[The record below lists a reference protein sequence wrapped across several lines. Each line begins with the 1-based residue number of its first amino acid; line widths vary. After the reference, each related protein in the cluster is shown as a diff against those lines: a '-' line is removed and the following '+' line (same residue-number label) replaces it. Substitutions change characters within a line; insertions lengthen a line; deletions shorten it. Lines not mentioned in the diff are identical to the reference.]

1 LDLRRRRSESKSS
14 LRRSERR
21 WEDNIRMDRRKIG
34 WEGVDWIY
42 MAEDRDQWRTVVNMV
57 IKLRVL

>member
-1 LDLRRRRSESKSS
+1 
-14 LRRSERR
+14 
-21 WEDNIRMDRRKIG
+21 
-34 WEGVDWIY
+34 VDWIY